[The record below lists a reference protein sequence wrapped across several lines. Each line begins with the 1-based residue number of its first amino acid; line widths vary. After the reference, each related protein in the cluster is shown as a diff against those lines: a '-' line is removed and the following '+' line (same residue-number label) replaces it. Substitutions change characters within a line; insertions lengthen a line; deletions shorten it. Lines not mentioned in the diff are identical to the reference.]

1 MAERRKRIL
10 LVDDSRTALMMTA
23 LLLRGGPFELL
34 TAENGRVAIEKAQQ
48 AAPDLVLLDVV
59 MPVMDGFEVVK
70 HLRQEERTRNLPVV
84 MLTTRGE
91 SDNVE
96 QGFRLGCTDYLTKP
110 VNGPELLAKINA
122 VLGVS

>member
-1 MAERRKRIL
+1 MEERRKKVL
-10 LVDDSRTALMMTA
+10 LVDDSRTALMMTT

-34 TAENGRVAIEKAQQ
+34 TAENGRVAIEKAQRE
-48 AAPDLVLLDVV
+48 APDLVLLDVV
-59 MPVMDGFEVVK
+59 MPEMDGFEVVK
-70 HLRQEERTRNLPVV
+70 HLRQEERTRDLPVV

-110 VNGPELLAKINA
+110 VNGPELLAKINTL
-122 VLGVS
+122 LGVS